1 MVTLMPPKPS
11 ASAQGRLGFRDVLAI
26 REFRAMF
33 VAHLLSLVGDQVAK
47 VALATL
53 LFDRTSSATLA
64 AATYALTYLPWL
76 VGAPLLSGL
85 GDRRPRRSVLVW
97 CDVLRAGLVGVL
109 VVPALPTVVMLVV
122 LAAVVA
128 ARPPFESAR
137 AVLLADVVEGD
148 RYVLAST
155 MTQMTLQGAQI
166 AGFAGGGALVAL
178 LTPRG
183 ALLLDA

>member
-47 VALATL
+47 VALAIL
-53 LFDRTSSATLA
+53 VFDRTSSATLA

-76 VGAPLLSGL
+76 VGTPLLSGL

-122 LAAVVA
+122 LAAVSLLA
-128 ARPPFESAR
+128 PPFESAR
-137 AVLLADVVEGD
+137 AALLADVVEGD
-148 RYVLAST
+148 RYVLAS
-155 MTQMTLQGAQI
+155 G
-166 AGFAGGGALVAL
+166 
-178 LTPRG
+178 
-183 ALLLDA
+183 